1 MAAKNDGNLDARLE
15 RLATA
20 VTEAAADNLVS
31 LVLYGSAASGIRG
44 AQSDVNLLMVLRD
57 ASAAA
62 LHPLGPALRAWLR
75 SGERAPLVFSL
86 DGWRRAADVFP
97 IEIEDIRQ
105 RHRVLRGTDPVAEV
119 ATTREDLRRE
129 LEREAR
135 GLLIQLRASYAA
147 AAGDGKAL
155 AAVVRDSLRTVLVL
169 FRASLRLGDASL
181 PDSREALVE
190 TVGRA
195 ASFEPSAFRWALDQ
209 QAAPRPARLQPYD
222 ATAAAYLDAVA
233 TFVAFVDRS

>member
-1 MAAKNDGNLDARLE
+1 MAAKHDGNLEARLE

-20 VTEAAADNLVS
+20 VTAATGDNLVS
-31 LVLYGSAASGIRG
+31 LVLYGSATGGARG
-44 AQSDVNLLMVLRD
+44 TQSDVNLLMVLRD

-62 LHPLGPALRAWLR
+62 LHPLGDALRDWLR

-86 DGWRRAADVFP
+86 DGWRQAADVFP

-105 RHRVLRGTDPVAEV
+105 QHRVLRGTDPVADL
-119 ATTREDLRRE
+119 ATTRDDLRRE

-147 AAGDGKAL
+147 ATGDGKAL

-169 FRASLRLGDASL
+169 FRASVRLSDGNP
-181 PDSREALVE
+181 PDSRDAVVE
-190 TVGRA
+190 TVARA
-195 ASFEPSAFRWALDQ
+195 AGFESSAFRWALDQ
-209 QAAPRPARLQPYD
+209 QTAARPGRLEAHDPI
-222 ATAAAYLDAVA
+222 AAAYLDAVA
-233 TFVAFVDRS
+233 SFVAFVDRS

>member
-1 MAAKNDGNLDARLE
+1 MATSNGGKLDERLE
-15 RLATA
+15 RLASAVATA
-20 VTEAAADNLVS
+20 TGDNLVS
-31 LVLYGSAASGIRG
+31 LVLYGSAAAGARA

-62 LHPLGPALRAWLR
+62 LHPLGDALRDWLR
-75 SGERAPLVFSL
+75 GGERAPLVFSL

-105 RHRVLRGTDPVAEV
+105 RHRVLRGTDPVADLF
-119 ATTREDLRRE
+119 TTRDDLRRE

-147 AAGDGKAL
+147 AASDGKAL

-169 FRASLRLGDASL
+169 FRASLRLAEGQP
-181 PDSREALVE
+181 PDTREALVE
-190 TVGRA
+190 AVARNAGLDPA
-195 ASFEPSAFRWALDQ
+195 AFRWPLEQ
-209 QAAPRPARLQPYD
+209 QGASRPARLQPHD
-222 ATAAAYLDAVA
+222 PVAAAYLDAVA
-233 TFVAFVDRS
+233 SFVAYVDRS

>member
-1 MAAKNDGNLDARLE
+1 MATNDGKLDARLE
-15 RLATA
+15 RLAAA
-20 VTEAAADNLVS
+20 VTAATGDNLVS
-31 LVLYGSAASGIRG
+31 LVLYGSAANGIRG
-44 AQSDVNLLMVLRD
+44 ATSDVNLLLVLRD

-62 LHPLGPALRAWLR
+62 LHPLGDALRDWLR

-105 RHRVLRGTDPVAEV
+105 RHRVLRGTDPVTGL
-119 ATTREDLRRE
+119 ATTRDDLRRE

-147 AAGDGKAL
+147 AASDGKAL

-169 FRASLRLGDASL
+169 FRASLRLADGAL
-181 PDSREALVE
+181 PETREALVE
-190 TVGRA
+190 AVARNAGLDA
-195 ASFEPSAFRWALDQ
+195 GAFRWPLEQ
-209 QAAPRPARLQPYD
+209 QAASRPGKLRAHDPV
-222 ATAAAYLDAVA
+222 AAAYLDAVA
-233 TFVAFVDRS
+233 SFVAYVDRS

>member
-15 RLATA
+15 RLASA
-20 VTEAAADNLVS
+20 VTAAAGDNLVS
-31 LVLYGSAASGIRG
+31 LVLYGSAAGGTRG

-62 LHPLGPALRAWLR
+62 LHPLGAALRDWLKH
-75 SGERAPLVFSL
+75 GERAPLVFSL

-105 RHRVLRGTDPVAEV
+105 RHRVLRGTDPVADV
-119 ATTREDLRRE
+119 TTTREDLRRE

-147 AAGDGKAL
+147 AAGDGKDL
-155 AAVVRDSLRTVLVL
+155 AVVVRDSLRTVLVL
-169 FRASLRLGDASL
+169 FRASLRLGDGSL

-190 TVGRA
+190 TVARA
-195 ASFEPSAFRWALDQ
+195 AGFAPSAFRWALDQ
-209 QAAPRPARLQPYD
+209 QEAARPARLQPYD
-222 ATAAAYLDAVA
+222 AIAAAYLDAVA

>member
-1 MAAKNDGNLDARLE
+1 MARAGDGKLNQRLE
-15 RLATA
+15 RLAAA
-20 VTEAAADNLVS
+20 VAAATGDNLVS
-31 LVLYGSAASGIRG
+31 LVLYGSAAAGTRG

-62 LHPLGPALRAWLR
+62 LHPLGDALRDWLR

-105 RHRVLRGTDPVAEV
+105 RHRVLRGSDPVADLT
-119 ATTREDLRRE
+119 TTRDDLRRE

-135 GLLIQLRASYAA
+135 GLLVQLRASYAA
-147 AAGDGKAL
+147 AASDGKAL

-169 FRASLRLGDASL
+169 FRASLRLGDGA
-181 PDSREALVE
+181 PPESREALVE
-190 TVGRA
+190 AVGRA
-195 ASFEPSAFRWALDQ
+195 AGFDPSAFRWPLEQ
-209 QAAPRPARLQPYD
+209 QTAARPGRLRAHDP
-222 ATAAAYLDAVA
+222 TAAAYLDAVA
-233 TFVAFVDRS
+233 SFVAYVDRS